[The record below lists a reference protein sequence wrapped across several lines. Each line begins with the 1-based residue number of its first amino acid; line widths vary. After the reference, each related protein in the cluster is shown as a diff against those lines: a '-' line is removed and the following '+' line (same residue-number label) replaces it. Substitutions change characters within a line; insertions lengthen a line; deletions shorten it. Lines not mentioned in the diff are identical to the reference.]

1 MWNRLLLAHAAA
13 ALVCGQA
20 LAQEVRLYRQN
31 DKVDPQEV
39 ASILGKGAAGQ
50 PPVKMRSIR
59 LLDDAPSGS
68 SSASASA
75 TSSAAAAAYGEPA
88 PRPRTSALAL
98 PVQFAFDS
106 ADLLPSARPQL
117 DALAEG
123 IRLLPELQTV
133 VIEGHTDALG
143 SDHYNDQ
150 LSHRRAYAVKR
161 YLVSQHNINPARLKA
176 VGMGEYALLPGR
188 DPYGSDNRRVQFRGE

>member
-98 PVQFAFDS
+98 PVQPLCREACAGLCPRCGADRNTAPCACSKVRPESPFA
-106 ADLLPSARPQL
+106 
-117 DALAEG
+117 ALASLRDTRG
-123 IRLLPELQTV
+123 
-133 VIEGHTDALG
+133 
-143 SDHYNDQ
+143 
-150 LSHRRAYAVKR
+150 
-161 YLVSQHNINPARLKA
+161 
-176 VGMGEYALLPGR
+176 GR
-188 DPYGSDNRRVQFRGE
+188 

>member
-31 DKVDPQEV
+31 DKVDPREV
-39 ASILGKGAAGQ
+39 ASILGKGAGQ

>member
-31 DKVDPQEV
+31 DKVDPREV
-39 ASILGKGAAGQ
+39 ASILGKGAAQ
-50 PPVKMRSIR
+50 APVKMRSIR

-68 SSASASA
+68 SSATAPSAPS
-75 TSSAAAAAYGEPA
+75 AAAAYGEPA
-88 PRPRTSALAL
+88 ARPRASALAL

-106 ADLLPSARPQL
+106 AELLPSARPQL

>member
-31 DKVDPQEV
+31 DQVDPREV
-39 ASILGKGAAGQ
+39 ASILGKGAGQ

-68 SSASASA
+68 PSA